1 MNLYSSD
8 IQSKYRGVVVSV
20 DEVTYSYDFGNDLNS
35 NIVHPLDIF
44 DILFLNKANK
54 ITVCKCSL
62 F

>member
-8 IQSKYRGVVVSV
+8 IQSKDRGVVVSV

-35 NIVHPLDIF
+35 NIVHPLDMFYI
-44 DILFLNKANK
+44 IFLNNV
-54 ITVCKCSL
+54 ITVSKCSL